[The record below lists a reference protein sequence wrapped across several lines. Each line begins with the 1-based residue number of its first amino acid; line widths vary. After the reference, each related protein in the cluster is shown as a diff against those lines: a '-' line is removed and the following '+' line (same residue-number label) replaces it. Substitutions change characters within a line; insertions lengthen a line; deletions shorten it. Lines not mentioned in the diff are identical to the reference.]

1 MAEPDPLAPELGG
14 QSSQGVLGATG
25 EAPRYSPRAFLQ
37 SRRPERFSDST
48 FTEERTID
56 RQLLEYHL
64 DTLTSRGQ
72 ETDFERF
79 AHGLAKR
86 ELCPNLLPQTG
97 PTGGGDS
104 KVDSET
110 YPVAEDL
117 AFIWIV
123 GYDEGASRDR
133 WAFAFSAKA
142 AWRPKVRSDIAK
154 VAATDRDYVRAYF
167 ITNQFVPD
175 RKRAEVE
182 DQLRKEHGLDV
193 RILDRTWILDRVFEG
208 GHEDLV
214 EQELGLRSQTDR
226 LVRQG
231 PRDLEREEALA
242 NVEDWIGQAI
252 QDQALGPPLASAAL
266 DAAEIA
272 RGLDRPRHEVDGLFA
287 RADRFATRYGTDRQ
301 RVEVAYQRAWTT
313 YWWFEDEQ
321 GLEEQYAEVEARAAG
336 SRNAYDLERLTNL
349 WHLLYARRAGDEAG
363 RSSMKERTAT
373 LIAELERLALEVAR
387 PSTALQAET
396 FLLNIDLAHR
406 IASGSSPEPVLRDLA
421 QIVRQARGLTGFP
434 LDTIVQSVTQLG
446 EVLGDAPGYDELF
459 EATLTISSEQDEGLR
474 AARLLMQRGR
484 QFLDQDRPRDA
495 IRVLGRSFSKL
506 YNHEGRHEAVIA
518 LYLGGVAYEQLGLL
532 WAARGTLAAAASL
545 ATDELWRYG
554 EVTRVQ
560 AACYRRLKWIELQ
573 LGRLP
578 HVLAWHT
585 SHASVESALAAH
597 SDDPD
602 QAFGDA
608 EIFDASVAVL
618 LLRAGIFDLGRLK
631 QLPDGLERIGLP
643 AASMALIYALGHDE
657 EVWDRLGFG
666 PDEREDFFV
675 MLSQQPVADDLPKEP
690 ALWNGQRVVLRS
702 GIFGC
707 DYTVEADNG
716 APCVELAESILAAA
730 EALLGSLSVEQAIA
744 GLPDVTVRVRSSDFA
759 PRPFSFEVTEEG
771 GRPHFEVSVRPFDPH
786 ALDLDEQL
794 AVREKT
800 LEIVTSLVAH
810 TTHFADLES
819 TLSDLFEGQE
829 SLDRAFAFTSSFM
842 TIGNVLGH
850 TPPLQLRLY
859 EYGREYPL
867 LRTKRWSGSA
877 PDPPPRES
885 KLTFG
890 KGDPPPDL
898 DAGRAKH
905 SEMQTVSPIRDGLW
919 SKAGWSGVGFVH
931 DPDGVHPP
939 LLVLMFR
946 NGNVGR
952 EIFERWMDE
961 YGQYDDNA
969 ILRVALIRGVDRD
982 NPAHYRVIVGS
993 DPDTAFDGDIRFTSL
1008 GSRIHLMEPQ
1018 SSFNLNRF
1026 LADYER
1032 HGRFGFASGVIEGLQ
1047 MKSVNFGAVLGLK
1060 NLVVKDAWEI
1070 GRHDPDSVALLADT
1084 EPIIP
1089 EGVVAPPVDEF
1100 LAWRRSKATS
1110 ETASPD
1116 RRSSRKNPR
1125 NQPCPCGSG
1134 KKFKHCHGRGS

>member
-1 MAEPDPLAPELGG
+1 MAEPDPPAAELGG
-14 QSSQGVLGATG
+14 ESLQGVPGAT
-25 EAPRYSPRAFLQ
+25 EETPRYSPRAFLQ

-64 DTLTSRGQ
+64 DSLTSRGQ

-117 AFIWIV
+117 AFTWVV

-154 VAATDRDYVRAYF
+154 VAATNRDYVRAYF

-182 DQLRKEHGLDV
+182 DQLREEHGLDV

-226 LVRQG
+226 IVRQG

-242 NVEDWIGQAI
+242 NVEDWIGEAI
-252 QDQALGPPLASAAL
+252 QDQALSPALVSAAL
-266 DAAEIA
+266 DAAELA

-287 RADRFATRYGTDRQ
+287 RADRLATRYGTDRQ
-301 RVEVAYQRAWTT
+301 RVEVAYQQAWTT

-321 GLEEQYAEVEARAAG
+321 GLDEQYAEVEARATG

-349 WHLLYARRAGDEAG
+349 WHLLYARRAGDEAD
-363 RSSMKERTAT
+363 RSTMENRTAT
-373 LIAELERLALEVAR
+373 LVAELERLAQEVAR

-396 FLLNIDLAHR
+396 FLLNINLAR
-406 IASGSSPEPVLRDLA
+406 QIASGSSPEPVLRDLA
-421 QIVRQARGLTGFP
+421 QIVRRARGLTGFP

-459 EATLTISSEQDEGLR
+459 ETVLTISAEQDEGLR

-484 QFLDQDRPRDA
+484 QFLDRDRPRDA

-518 LYLGGVAYEQLGLL
+518 LYLGGVAYEQLGLM

-585 SHASVESALAAH
+585 SHAAIESALAAH
-597 SDDPD
+597 GDDPD
-602 QAFGDA
+602 QAFGDN

-618 LLRAGIFDLGRLK
+618 LLRTGIFDLGRLK
-631 QLPDGLERIGLP
+631 HLPDGLERIGLP

-657 EVWDRLGFG
+657 EVWDRLGFD
-666 PDEREDFFV
+666 PNEREDFFV
-675 MLSQQPVADDLPKEP
+675 MLSQQPVADDLPEEP

-707 DYTVEADNG
+707 DYTVESDNVS
-716 APCVELAESILAAA
+716 PCVELAESILAAA

-744 GLPDVTVRVRSSDFA
+744 GLPDITVRVRSSDFA
-759 PRPFSFEVTEEG
+759 PRPFGFEVGEEG
-771 GRPHFEVSVRPFDPH
+771 GRPHFEVKVRPFDPH
-786 ALDLDEQL
+786 ALDLDEQVV
-794 AVREKT
+794 VREKT
-800 LEIVTSLVAH
+800 IELVTSLRV
-810 TTHFADLES
+810 
-819 TLSDLFEGQE
+819 
-829 SLDRAFAFTSSFM
+829 
-842 TIGNVLGH
+842 
-850 TPPLQLRLY
+850 
-859 EYGREYPL
+859 
-867 LRTKRWSGSA
+867 
-877 PDPPPRES
+877 
-885 KLTFG
+885 
-890 KGDPPPDL
+890 
-898 DAGRAKH
+898 AGR
-905 SEMQTVSPIRDGLW
+905 
-919 SKAGWSGVGFVH
+919 
-931 DPDGVHPP
+931 
-939 LLVLMFR
+939 
-946 NGNVGR
+946 
-952 EIFERWMDE
+952 
-961 YGQYDDNA
+961 
-969 ILRVALIRGVDRD
+969 
-982 NPAHYRVIVGS
+982 
-993 DPDTAFDGDIRFTSL
+993 
-1008 GSRIHLMEPQ
+1008 
-1018 SSFNLNRF
+1018 
-1026 LADYER
+1026 
-1032 HGRFGFASGVIEGLQ
+1032 
-1047 MKSVNFGAVLGLK
+1047 SV
-1060 NLVVKDAWEI
+1060 
-1070 GRHDPDSVALLADT
+1070 
-1084 EPIIP
+1084 
-1089 EGVVAPPVDEF
+1089 
-1100 LAWRRSKATS
+1100 
-1110 ETASPD
+1110 
-1116 RRSSRKNPR
+1116 
-1125 NQPCPCGSG
+1125 
-1134 KKFKHCHGRGS
+1134 